1 MLSNKSGK
9 KLNDYVSDYVIFDL
23 ETTGTSCTTDEVV
36 EISAIKVVD
45 GKVVEEFST
54 LVNPQMPIP
63 YWATEVN
70 GITDTMVADSPP
82 LMLLLGTSWN
92 LLGI

>member
-1 MLSNKSGK
+1 MLSNRSGK

-45 GKVVEEFST
+45 G
-54 LVNPQMPIP
+54 
-63 YWATEVN
+63 
-70 GITDTMVADSPP
+70 
-82 LMLLLGTSWN
+82 
-92 LLGI
+92 